1 MPRTPA
7 TCSNARPATDDHI
20 EHHEDR
26 WVPVMDNT
34 CMQLIKTP
42 DYWQI
47 YVVNAAQ
54 DGAAAAYLTSGA
66 TKTDMQKSHTEPVYA
81 VGWRDGCIQ
90 ARAAHVRSV
99 YKAQGLCAHRHD
111 WIMQSAAGA
120 HLNAMPARACCD
132 PPCDSSNA
140 TMRHA
145 LSGVTKPWIW
155 HAHLVCSL
163 CRACTCA
170 STLPKC

>member
-1 MPRTPA
+1 MPPRQ
-7 TCSNARPATDDHI
+7 TCKSLTQSPCMLLDGETDASKPELHMSEVFIRRKDSA
-20 EHHEDR
+20 E
-26 WVPVMDNT
+26 
-34 CMQLIKTP
+34 
-42 DYWQI
+42 
-47 YVVNAAQ
+47 
-54 DGAAAAYLTSGA
+54 
-66 TKTDMQKSHTEPVYA
+66 
-81 VGWRDGCIQ
+81 
-90 ARAAHVRSV
+90 
-99 YKAQGLCAHRHD
+99 LCAHRHD

-145 LSGVTKPWIW
+145 LSGVTKPWVW

-170 STLPKC
+170 STLPKCLANAESAAAAQMRSIVPRTAKRLLG